1 MLPSD
6 AASAMAGWN
15 ARRSS
20 KKHQVDGVNQ
30 DGVRCQP
37 LRYTSSTSKVI
48 LGMWKTVMGAMRIT
62 GGDAGSGG
70 EAAPAAK
77 ELAAPLR
84 SNEAWE
90 VLR

>member
-1 MLPSD
+1 
-6 AASAMAGWN
+6 
-15 ARRSS
+15 
-20 KKHQVDGVNQ
+20 
-30 DGVRCQP
+30 
-37 LRYTSSTSKVI
+37 
-48 LGMWKTVMGAMRIT
+48 MGAMRIT